1 MPLSVGAK
9 LGHYEVLSLLGKG
22 GMGEVYRARDTKLK
36 REVAIKVLPE
46 TFARDPDRMA
56 RFQREA
62 EVLASLNHP
71 NVAAIYGVE
80 DRGLVMELVEG
91 ESPKGPMGFE
101 EAWRIASQIVG
112 ALEYAHD
119 KGIVHRDLKPANIKV
134 TPEGVVKLLDFGLAK
149 AFRAESVAAADAEN
163 SPTLTLGATEAGVV
177 MGTAAYMSPEQARGK
192 NTDKRA
198 DIWSFG
204 VVLYELLT
212 GERPFAGEDAAET
225 LAAVIH
231 KQPDLDRT
239 PVRARKLLRRC
250 LEKDPKKR
258 LRDIGD
264 AWDLLEE
271 EKAPVESAPLP
282 APSWLRLGIVAM
294 FAAVVFAIIAA
305 GLGWIAWR
313 ATRPV
318 EHPLVRL
325 DVDLGSEVSLLA
337 PNTATSSVVLSPDG
351 TRLAYVATASGGQSK
366 LFTRRLDQPKATELP
381 GTEGASD
388 PFFSPDGLWIGFAT
402 PGKIGKISVEG
413 GAVVPLGEVSNF
425 AGAWW
430 GDDGNIIVSD
440 AIGKGLVQIPS
451 GGGSSTVIEKLAD
464 GEVALAF
471 PQVLPGGKAVLF
483 VDYPSAVDLDNASID
498 VFTFADRRRKTVA
511 RGGVSARYLPTSER
525 SGHLLYSNKGT
536 LFAIPFD
543 LDKLETRGTAVPV
556 LDDVLYA
563 GNGPEAAQ
571 FAFSPSGA
579 LVYRKGSPAAS
590 AMSTVQWLDTA
601 GKKQPLLNKPG
612 AYSNPRLSPDGKR
625 LAVGVREGSAQD
637 ISVYDPQR
645 GTTTKLTFG
654 GGIYDF
660 PVWSPDGRFLVFASL
675 GNGIFWARAD
685 GGGQPQPLTQSKTI
699 QIPCSFP
706 RDGKRLAYFEIAGGP
721 LQIWTVPIDQDGGQL
736 KAGEAE
742 LFSKSQS
749 PGGAPSFSSDGRWL
763 AYSSISSAKNEVYV
777 RAFPDNGSQWQISNN
792 GGDQPHWSPNG
803 RDLRYISGDQI
814 MVAGYTVK
822 GDVFVPEKP
831 GVWIAKLGG
840 TQWDV
845 DPSGNRVAVITP
857 LDAPGTPKADY
868 TFVLLENFFDELRRV
883 ALGK

>member
-1 MPLSVGAK
+1 
-9 LGHYEVLSLLGKG
+9 
-22 GMGEVYRARDTKLK
+22 
-36 REVAIKVLPE
+36 
-46 TFARDPDRMA
+46 MA

-80 DRGLVMELVEG
+80 DRALVMELVEG
-91 ESPKGPMGFE
+91 ASPKGPMGFE
-101 EAWRIASQIVG
+101 EAWRIASQIVL
-112 ALEYAHD
+112 ALEYAHE

-149 AFRAESVAAADAEN
+149 AFRAESVAPADAEN
-163 SPTLTLGATEAGVV
+163 SPTMTLGATEAGVV

-192 NTDKRA
+192 NADKRA

-212 GERPFAGEDAAET
+212 GERLFAGEDAAET

-231 KQPDLDRT
+231 KQPDLDKT

-271 EKAPVESAPLP
+271 EKAPFESAPLP
-282 APSWLRLGIVAM
+282 APSWPRLGIVALV
-294 FAAVVFAIIAA
+294 AAGAIIAA

-325 DVDLGSEVSLLA
+325 DVDLGSEVSLPA
-337 PNTATSSVVLSPDG
+337 PNLVTSSVVLSPDG
-351 TRLAYVATASGGQSK
+351 TRLAYVATASGGQRR

-413 GAVVPLGEVSNF
+413 GAVVPLGEVNF

-430 GDDGNIIVSD
+430 GEDGNIIVSD
-440 AIGKGLVQIPS
+440 ALGKGLVQIPS
-451 GGGSSTVIEKLAD
+451 GGGSSTVIEPLAG
-464 GEVALAF
+464 GEAALAY

-483 VDYPSAVDLDNASID
+483 VDYPSLDPDKASID
-498 VFTFADRRRKTVA
+498 VFTFADRRRKVVA
-511 RGGVSARYLPTSER
+511 RGGVSARYLPTSEH

-556 LDDVLYA
+556 LDDVLYT

-579 LVYRKGSPAAS
+579 LVYRKGSPAES

-601 GKKQPLLNKPG
+601 GKRQPLLNKPG
-612 AYSNPRLSPDGKR
+612 VYSNPRLSPDGKR
-625 LAVGVREGSAQD
+625 LA
-637 ISVYDPQR
+637 
-645 GTTTKLTFG
+645 
-654 GGIYDF
+654 
-660 PVWSPDGRFLVFASL
+660 
-675 GNGIFWARAD
+675 
-685 GGGQPQPLTQSKTI
+685 
-699 QIPCSFP
+699 
-706 RDGKRLAYFEIAGGP
+706 YFEIAGGP
-721 LQIWTVPIDQDGGQL
+721 RQIWTVPIDQDGGQL
-736 KAGEAE
+736 KAGKAE
-742 LFSKSQS
+742 PFRKSQS
-749 PGGAPSFSSDGRWL
+749 QGQLPAFSSDGRWL
-763 AYSSISSAKNEVYV
+763 TYVSNSSGKNEVYV

-792 GGDQPHWSPNG
+792 GGFGPRWSPNG
-803 RDLRYISGDQI
+803 RDLLYISGDQI
-814 MVAGYTVK
+814 MAAGYTVK

-831 GVWIAKLGG
+831 RVWIAKLGG

-845 DPSGNRVAVITP
+845 DSTGNRLAVIMP
-857 LDAPGTPKADY
+857 VSAPEAPTADH
-868 TFVLLENFFDELRRV
+868 TFVLLENFFDELRRRV
-883 ALGK
+883 PLGK